1 MEITDRRES
10 VTLHSMRHPMAQY
23 APRGD
28 GILDTRAAGERALND
43 IERSM
48 AARPDHAVIA
58 LDFSDVRAVTVP
70 FADACLGRLLTGR
83 AAGFYEDQPIVLV
96 DANEDVRETIALALR
111 YRNLIAL
118 VLGSGGPPELLGA
131 DEVLERTMEA
141 ALELQDFSVIDLA
154 SRLNLTP
161 QAANNRL
168 RHLLR
173 GGALERERV
182 NPRTG
187 GREFRYR
194 VPDAA

>member
-10 VTLHSMRHPMAQY
+10 VTIRSMRHPMAQY
-23 APRGD
+23 APNDD
-28 GILDTRAAGERALND
+28 GVLDTRAAGERALSD
-43 IERSM
+43 LERAI

-58 LDFSDVRAVTVP
+58 LDFSGVRAITVP
-70 FADACLGRLLTGR
+70 FADASLGRLLTGR
-83 AAGFYEDQPIVLV
+83 VAGFYEDQPIVLV

-111 YRNLIAL
+111 YRNLVAL
-118 VLGSGGPPELLGA
+118 VLGSGGPPRLLGA
-131 DEVLERTMEA
+131 DEVLEKTMNA

-168 RHLLR
+168 RHLMR
-173 GGALERERV
+173 NGALERERV
-182 NPRTG
+182 NPRSG